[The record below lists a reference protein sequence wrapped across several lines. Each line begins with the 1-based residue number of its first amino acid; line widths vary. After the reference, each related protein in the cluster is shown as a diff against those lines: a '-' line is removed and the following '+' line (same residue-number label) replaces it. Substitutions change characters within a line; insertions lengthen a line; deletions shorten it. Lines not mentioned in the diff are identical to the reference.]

1 MTKDRS
7 DCQQIEDSLKVAL
20 DYAENIIATLRE
32 PFVVLNRDLRVKT
45 ANRSFFESFHVSKEE
60 TENRLVYDLGN
71 GQWDIPLL
79 RMLLNQVLARR
90 RTTKRTALHSHAS
103 RVLDRFGGT
112 LLPRTCAI
120 PFHAGH
126 GVRRDRL

>member
-45 ANRSFFESFHVSKEE
+45 ANRSFFESFHVSKKKQKIASS
-60 TENRLVYDLGN
+60 TT
-71 GQWDIPLL
+71 GQ
-79 RMLLNQVLARR
+79 
-90 RTTKRTALHSHAS
+90 RTMGHSPPPNVAES
-103 RVLDRFGGT
+103 SPG
-112 LLPRTCAI
+112 
-120 PFHAGH
+120 
-126 GVRRDRL
+126 